1 MNMSFLGMFFMLVI
15 CAAVGAFIIETQH
28 RPIEE
33 KMIAVGVG
41 LILIGLLAIGIDN
54 YPAKADPCNIE
65 IEREI

>member
-1 MNMSFLGMFFMLVI
+1 MDIRFLGMFFMLVI
-15 CAAVGAFIIETQH
+15 SWAVGAFIIETQH

-33 KMIAVGVG
+33 KIIAVGVG

-65 IEREI
+65 IKKEA